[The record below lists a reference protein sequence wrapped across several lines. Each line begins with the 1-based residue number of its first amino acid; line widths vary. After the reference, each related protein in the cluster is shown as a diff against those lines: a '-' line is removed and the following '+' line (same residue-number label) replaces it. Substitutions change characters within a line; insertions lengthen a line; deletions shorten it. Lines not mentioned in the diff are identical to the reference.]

1 MRFPTVTLRRLPLG
15 YWVGAVAH
23 AVTRGINAI
32 PASKIALGLD
42 YCGCGHSYLH
52 FKNAT
57 AAALG
62 YVVVLGYDGP
72 SYCVDSSSHH
82 PQSAV
87 ASIKPPLSGWVT
99 GRVTACKIAIEHP

>member
-1 MRFPTVTLRRLPLG
+1 MQLNMAHRAKVRELRAKTQAAHSMRLVSCAARTNDLRRRRDK
-15 YWVGAVAH
+15 VR
-23 AVTRGINAI
+23 RGRNAI

-62 YVVVLGYDGP
+62 
-72 SYCVDSSSHH
+72 
-82 PQSAV
+82 
-87 ASIKPPLSGWVT
+87 
-99 GRVTACKIAIEHP
+99 